1 MVLDFGASKSKK
13 MEDIA
18 HKLWKLDW
26 QIEATRIDEIEA
38 IIGGLKSL
46 ILLATIL
53 L

>member
-1 MVLDFGASKSKK
+1 

-18 HKLWKLDW
+18 YVHKLWNLDS

-46 ILLATIL
+46 IFLATIL